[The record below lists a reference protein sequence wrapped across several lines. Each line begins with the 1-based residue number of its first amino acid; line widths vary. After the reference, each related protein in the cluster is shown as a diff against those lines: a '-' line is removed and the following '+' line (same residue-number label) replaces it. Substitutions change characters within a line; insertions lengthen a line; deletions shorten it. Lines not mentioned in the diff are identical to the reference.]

1 MIFVDDI
8 TAYPES
14 ACAPAARRYGG
25 RWCHMWCDGDLEE
38 LHRMAEALGFRRVY
52 FQDVEGFPH
61 YDLVESR
68 RKKAIEFGAHK
79 TSLREWIRRNKDVEK
94 HSDKLL

>member
-1 MIFVDDI
+1 MIFVDGT

-25 RWCHMWCDGDLEE
+25 EWCHMWCDGDLDE
-38 LHRMAEALGFRRVY
+38 LHRMAEALGFRRLY
-52 FQDVEGFPH
+52 FQDVKGFPH
-61 YDLVESR
+61 YDLVGSR
-68 RKKAIEFGAHK
+68 RARAIGLGAK
-79 TSLREWIRRNKDVEK
+79 QTSLREWIRSRKGIEK